1 MSLLASMMSA
11 TPPSTPASAP
21 SAESA
26 PAAEGGETPEQAL
39 ESGGAEG
46 GEIDPLTAEVS
57 DETEAVE
64 EEAAAAALDDETEF
78 DIDGEKVKGKELREG
93 RLRQADYTKKTQAI
107 AEERKQFKET
117 LATVNEEK
125 QELVDWVSSL
135 SDPETLQFELKRNF
149 RDTYDNLRDMIIQEV
164 FEEQDMTEAEIRMKR
179 RAEDAEFNDRV
190 RKADEE
196 YNRKKNE
203 RQEYNQKT
211 AQLRDTYN
219 GWTNTAMEAAGL
231 DPKSAKQQ
239 KLVRGYVLA
248 EFSGQ
253 DWGEKHFQKA
263 AEEVA
268 KEMGKSPKKKPADPK
283 TAAASKLPPT
293 KPQGNKAPAGA
304 KAAPKQPQ
312 KKESGSFFDNLRKQN
327 GLA

>member
-1 MSLLASMMSA
+1 MDLASMMSA
-11 TPPSTPASAP
+11 TLPSTPAA
-21 SAESA
+21 SAE
-26 PAAEGGETPEQAL
+26 PATNNQGETPEQAL
-39 ESGGAEG
+39 EQGGEEAEG
-46 GEIDPLTAEVS
+46 FDPLTAEVS
-57 DETEAVE
+57 EESEETAE
-64 EEAAAAALDDETEF
+64 EEAAAATLDDEAEF

-93 RLRQADYTKKTQAI
+93 RLRQADYTKKTQAL

-149 RDTYDNLRDMIIQEV
+149 RETYNTLRDMIIEEV
-164 FEEQDMTEAEIRMKR
+164 FEEQDMTENEIRMKR

-203 RQEYNQKT
+203 RQEYNKKT
-211 AQLRDTYN
+211 TELRNTYN

-231 DPKSAKQQ
+231 DPKSAKHQ
-239 KLVRGYVLA
+239 KLVRGFVLA

-253 DWGEKHFQKA
+253 DWNEKHFQKA

-268 KEMGKSPKKKPADPK
+268 KELGKFPAKKKVDPK
-283 TAAASKLPPT
+283 AAASKLPPV
-293 KPQGNKAPAGA
+293 KAQGNKAPANSKVQG
-304 KAAPKQPQ
+304 KVST
-312 KKESGSFFDNLRKQN
+312 KKIDHGSYFDNLRKQN

>member
-1 MSLLASMMSA
+1 MSLFASMMSA

-57 DETEAVE
+57 DEAEEAA

-149 RDTYDNLRDMIIQEV
+149 RETYDNLRDMIIQEV
-164 FEEQDMTEAEIRMKR
+164 FEEQDMTENEIRMKR

-203 RQEYNQKT
+203 RQEYNKKT
-211 AQLRDTYN
+211 TQLRETYN

-231 DPKSAKQQ
+231 DPKSPKHQ
-239 KLVRGYVLA
+239 KLVRGFVLA
-248 EFSGQ
+248 EYSGQ

-268 KEMGKSPKKKPADPK
+268 KELGKFPAKKKADPK
-283 TAAASKLPPT
+283 AAAAKLPPT
-293 KPQGNKAPAGA
+293 KPQGNKAPAGT

-312 KKESGSFFDNLRKQN
+312 KKDHGSFFDNLRKQN